1 MCNYILSLFGII
13 VLKDRHEFLQGEDS
27 NIWTANQCSGSY
39 MIQTDFMKE
48 LKQQADHF
56 RDFRKVHKLIIPH
69 QIKFIREEIVFP
81 VKNPYIQIYKYIRK
95 IKIK

>member
-1 MCNYILSLFGII
+1 MCNYILRLFGII
-13 VLKDRHEFLQGEDS
+13 VLKDRNEFLQGEDS
-27 NIWTANQCSGSY
+27 NIWTANQCSGFY
-39 MIQTDFMKE
+39 MIETDFMKE

-56 RDFRKVHKLIIPH
+56 RDFRKVHKLIRPQ
-69 QIKFIREEIVFP
+69 QIKFIRKEIVFP